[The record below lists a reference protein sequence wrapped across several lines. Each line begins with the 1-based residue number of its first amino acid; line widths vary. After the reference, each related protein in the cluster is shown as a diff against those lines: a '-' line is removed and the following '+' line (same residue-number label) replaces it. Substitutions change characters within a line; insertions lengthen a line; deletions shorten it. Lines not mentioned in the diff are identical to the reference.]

1 MRGLIRYDPRN
12 PRCPA
17 FFPMESTRKIVNA
30 LIPITQEVM
39 TGIPIA
45 EKIKL
50 LTIMRPKLTMM

>member
-1 MRGLIRYDPRN
+1 
-12 PRCPA
+12 
-17 FFPMESTRKIVNA
+17 MESTRKIVNA